1 MTDRLRAASWL
12 IGASA
17 LLLPAAYYF
26 WRLHV
31 FQRWVAQQDG
41 AACGMPMLA
50 AVMLSLL
57 ASALLS
63 LVATALNGLA
73 WRRQPPPRRSKMRG
87 LELCLLSLPCLGA
100 VGLTLI
106 AALS

>member
-12 IGASA
+12 IGASS

-50 AVMLSLL
+50 AVFLSLL

-73 WRRQPPPRRSKMRG
+73 WRRQPPPRSTWRG
-87 LELCLLSLPCLGA
+87 LELCLLGLPCVSA
-100 VGLTLI
+100 AGLTLI
-106 AALS
+106 AMLS